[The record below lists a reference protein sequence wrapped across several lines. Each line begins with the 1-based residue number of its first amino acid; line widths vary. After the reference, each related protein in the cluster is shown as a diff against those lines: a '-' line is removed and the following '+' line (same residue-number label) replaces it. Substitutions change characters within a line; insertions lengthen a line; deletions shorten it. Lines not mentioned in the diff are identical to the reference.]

1 MLPRRL
7 VPSLVLVVVVLLA
20 AAAPADAGRK
30 WCQKDPAFLVA
41 GIYVS
46 VDVAVYADQ
55 TPHVTGPIGVTLF
68 VPAGIDASVAFT
80 EDGFN
85 GHGEAVAIVAD
96 ERLQTTGRG
105 IQIRV
110 VVQVPA
116 AIGMPANGT
125 VSPGAGKPVTVN
137 GQTNNAIRINA
148 TVSAA

>member
-7 VPSLVLVVVVLLA
+7 VPSLVLVVFALLA
-20 AAAPADAGRK
+20 AAAPVDAGRK

-41 GIYVS
+41 GTYVA

-80 EDGFN
+80 DDGFN

-105 IQIRV
+105 VQIRV
-110 VVQVPA
+110 VVEVPA
-116 AIGMPANGT
+116 AVGMPANST
-125 VSPGAGKPVTVN
+125 VYPGAGKPVTVN

>member
-7 VPSLVLVVVVLLA
+7 VPSLVLVLFALVVV
-20 AAAPADAGRK
+20 AAPADAGRK

-41 GIYVS
+41 GTYVA

-55 TPHVTGPIGVTLF
+55 TPHVTGPIGVTLY
-68 VPAGIDASVAFT
+68 VPPGTDAAVAFVD
-80 EDGFN
+80 EGFN
-85 GHGEAVAIVAD
+85 GHGEAVAVVAD
-96 ERLQTTGRG
+96 ERLQSTGRG

-110 VVQVPA
+110 VVEVPA
-116 AIGMPANGT
+116 AIAMPANGT

>member
-20 AAAPADAGRK
+20 AAAPASAGRK

-55 TPHVTGPIGVTLF
+55 TSHVTGPISVTLF

-80 EDGFN
+80 DDGFN
-85 GHGEAVAIVAD
+85 AHGESVAIVTD
-96 ERLQTTGRG
+96 KRLQTTGRG

-116 AIGMPANGT
+116 AIAMPAIGT
-125 VSPGAGKPVTVN
+125 VYPGAGKPVTVN
-137 GQTNNAIRINA
+137 GQTNNAIPINA
-148 TVSAA
+148 TASA

>member
-7 VPSLVLVVVVLLA
+7 VPSLVLVVFALLVA
-20 AAAPADAGRK
+20 VAPAAAGRK

-41 GIYVS
+41 GISVS

-55 TPHVTGPIGVTLF
+55 QAHVTGPIGVTLF
-68 VPAGIDASVAFT
+68 VPAGIEATVAFT
-80 EDGFN
+80 DDGFN

-116 AIGMPANGT
+116 AIAMPARAT
-125 VSPGAGKPVTVN
+125 VSPGAGKAVTVT
-137 GQTNNAIRINA
+137 GQTNNAIPINA
-148 TVSAA
+148 TASA

>member
-7 VPSLVLVVVVLLA
+7 VQSLVLAVVVLLA

-41 GIYVS
+41 GTSVA

-55 TPHVTGPIGVTLF
+55 QAHVTGPIGVTLF
-68 VPAGIDASVAFT
+68 VPAGIEASVAFT
-80 EDGFN
+80 DDGFN

-110 VVQVPA
+110 VVEVPA
-116 AIGMPANGT
+116 AIAMPARAT
-125 VSPGAGKPVTVN
+125 VSPGAGKAVTVT
-137 GQTNNAIRINA
+137 GQTNSAIRINA